1 MTCCDV
7 ECFLLNF
14 FHFAVGHYLQSKCC
28 LLLSVLNTRVE
39 YFEAN
44 LQKTPL
50 PHGESRQMH
59 CMFLMCMVMLFVHVG
74 EAVRALQRSSV
85 VSPTTASKPTRFH
98 DRYESSCQSR
108 SLAVDASIDTNDYI
122 LILPYVPS

>member
-39 YFEAN
+39 YF
-44 LQKTPL
+44 
-50 PHGESRQMH
+50 GESTEDAIAAWRIPSD
-59 CMFLMCMVMLFVHVG
+59 
-74 EAVRALQRSSV
+74 AL
-85 VSPTTASKPTRFH
+85 
-98 DRYESSCQSR
+98 
-108 SLAVDASIDTNDYI
+108 
-122 LILPYVPS
+122 YVPDVQFCCLYM

>member
-7 ECFLLNF
+7 EYFLLNF

-59 CMFLMCMVMLFVHVG
+59 CMFLMC
-74 EAVRALQRSSV
+74 SYV
-85 VSPTTASKPTRFH
+85 VCTCRWSGACAPAFFGCVAHHGK
-98 DRYESSCQSR
+98 
-108 SLAVDASIDTNDYI
+108 
-122 LILPYVPS
+122 